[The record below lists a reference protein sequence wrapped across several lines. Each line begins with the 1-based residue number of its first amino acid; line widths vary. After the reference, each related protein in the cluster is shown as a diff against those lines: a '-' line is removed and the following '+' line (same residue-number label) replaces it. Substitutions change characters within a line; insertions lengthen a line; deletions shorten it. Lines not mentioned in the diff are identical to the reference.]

1 MHYLIHYPSLIQK
14 YGPLFRLWAMR
25 FEAKHQYFKVISHK
39 IHNFKNISHSLAM
52 RHQYLQCFSFTYDEN
67 ADISISAGC
76 CQVLYE
82 HLSDAAKEYVIQNN
96 LSSTCIFSVKAVR
109 MDGRTYR
116 AGCVIVNGVRD
127 HSHRQFL
134 QLTEILFVNRVLVIV
149 GRILETISF
158 DDHFHVYV
166 VDATE
171 EHMILS
177 SLQESTAEPVYL
189 REHKGRTVINARCGI
204 Y

>member
-1 MHYLIHYPSLIQK
+1 M
-14 YGPLFRLWAMR
+14 
-25 FEAKHQYFKVISHK
+25 
-39 IHNFKNISHSLAM
+39 
-52 RHQYLQCFSFTYDEN
+52 
-67 ADISISAGC
+67 
-76 CQVLYE
+76 LYE
-82 HLSDAAKEYVIQNN
+82 HLSDTAKEYVIQNN

-116 AGCVIVNGVRD
+116 AGCVIVNDVRD
-127 HSHRQFL
+127 RSHQQFL
-134 QLTEILFVNRVLVIV
+134 QLSEILFVNRVLVIV
-149 GRILETISF
+149 GRILEMTISISF